1 VPGGVVNIVTGD
13 RDHLTKTLV
22 QHEDV
27 DAVWYFGEAEGSYYV
42 EYEAA
47 VNIKR
52 TWVSYGFPRDWSS
65 KEQGEG
71 HEFLHH
77 AIQVKNIWVPTGE

>member
-1 VPGGVVNIVTGD
+1 
-13 RDHLTKTLV
+13 V

-27 DAVWYFGEAEGSYYV
+27 DAVWYFGSAEGSYHV
-42 EYEAA
+42 EFESAA
-47 VNIKR
+47 NVKR
-52 TWVSYGFPRDWSS
+52 TWVNYGIGRDWANP
-65 KEQGEG
+65 EQGAG